1 MREQRLPAAAP
12 VVRPPVPLRVWEKGR
27 GRAASVAYLV
37 HAEAPR
43 RMFDYCSTALPKI
56 IALLREPIARY
67 ESQFQMRQAQDA
79 GLHS

>member
-12 VVRPPVPLRVWEKGR
+12 VVRPPVPLRFWEKGS
-27 GRAASVAYLV
+27 GRASVAYLV

-43 RMFDYCSTALPKI
+43 RMMEYCSTKIPKI

-67 ESQFQMRQAQDA
+67 ESVPDACQAQDA
-79 GLHS
+79 GLH